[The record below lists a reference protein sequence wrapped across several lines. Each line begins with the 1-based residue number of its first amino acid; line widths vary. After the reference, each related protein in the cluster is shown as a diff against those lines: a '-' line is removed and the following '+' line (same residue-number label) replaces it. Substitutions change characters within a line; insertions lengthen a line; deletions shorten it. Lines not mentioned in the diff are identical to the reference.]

1 MTNVISAGAQQD
13 MSAMTREQVEQ
24 AIREME
30 RLREASRLADE
41 LDEQRR
47 NANDYHRLW
56 RELRPYVQAKRLTT
70 D

>member
-1 MTNVISAGAQQD
+1 
-13 MSAMTREQVEQ
+13 MTREQVEQ

-56 RELRPYVQAKRLTT
+56 RELRPYVQARRLAT